1 MKVKGNHV
9 ILSFVLIVTGFII
22 ALSYQFANESQ
33 NNNTITERQWKKEDE
48 LRNQVLN
55 QQALNRNLQEE
66 LRAIQTQV
74 RELEEEIAEHETTY
88 FNLVEDL
95 EKLRMISGQ
104 VKVSGPG
111 LEVTLTDYS
120 YVPHDENP
128 NNYIVHEQHIQKVV
142 HELLVT
148 GAEAIAINGHRI
160 NHQSYIQCIGPVIRI
175 DGNTS
180 FAPFVISAI
189 GDSDKLE
196 AALNLVGGIKDQLVN
211 DQIEV
216 RIEKKEGII
225 LDPYLTERG

>member
-1 MKVKGNHV
+1 M
-9 ILSFVLIVTGFII
+9 LVTGFII
-22 ALSYQFANESQ
+22 AFSYQYTNESS
-33 NNNTITERQWKKEDE
+33 NGNAITNHQWKQEDD

-55 QQALNRNLQEE
+55 QQVLNRNLQEE

-74 RELEEEIAEHETTY
+74 RQLEEEIADQETAY

-95 EKLRMISGQ
+95 EKLRMIAGQ
-104 VKVSGPG
+104 VQVKGPG
-111 LEVTLTDYS
+111 LEVTLKDYS
-120 YVPHDENP
+120 YVPEDENP
-128 NNYIVHEQHIQKVV
+128 NNYIVHEQHIQRVV

-148 GAEAIAINGHRI
+148 GAEAIAINGQRI

-180 FAPFVISAI
+180 FAPFVITAI
-189 GDSDKLE
+189 GDADKLE
-196 AALNLVGGIKDQLVN
+196 SALNLVGGVKDQLVN

-216 RIEKKEGII
+216 RVEKKNEII